1 MRIRE
6 TIVQAG
12 ILSAFTAALLFTSEA
27 SAQTTQQVP
36 VIAPRDKNWGIVSDV
51 TLVISVA
58 SATLMP
64 RIYYN
69 DPEATVGW
77 KGRWHLSVLAPAMT
91 LTAATFLVNGPIKN
105 AIQKPRP
112 GCTIDSTISS
122 LPGQGCESYGMPS
135 THAFAAWGATG
146 AGTGI
151 FLVDTLKYSAG
162 KFNVGGFIGNVA
174 VPLISSIFTSVGRG
188 IGANAASTSTTL
200 PATATVYAYE
210 TPLQVV
216 AGTLSGFIT
225 GVGVGVAYSLFQRPN
240 CGYGNSIF
248 CW

>member
-6 TIVQAG
+6 TIVRAG
-12 ILSAFTAALLFTSEA
+12 LLSAFTAALLFTSEA
-27 SAQTTQQVP
+27 SAQQTQGPQPLVP
-36 VIAPRDKNWGIVSDV
+36 PIAPRDSNWGVVADV
-51 TLVISVA
+51 TMVISVA
-58 SATLMP
+58 TTTLMP

-91 LTAATFLVNGPIKN
+91 LTAATLLVNGPIKN
-105 AIQKPRP
+105 AIKAPRP
-112 GCTIDSTISS
+112 GCSVDVT
-122 LPGQGCESYGMPS
+122 LYAFPGSGCESFGMPS

-162 KFNVGGFIGNVA
+162 KFHVGSFIGNVA
-174 VPLISSIFTSVGRG
+174 VPLVASIFTSVGRG
-188 IGANAASTSTTL
+188 IETSRSL
-200 PATATVYAYE
+200 AYE
-210 TPLQVV
+210 APLQVV

-225 GVGVGVAYSLFQRPN
+225 GIGVGVAYSLFQRPN